1 MLIEKNL
8 CSSFTS
14 VKFIT
19 LQKKLQFRGIMI
31 TTLDTV
37 IFDMD
42 GLLIDSEPIW
52 EKAGGELLASYGCT
66 LSSSMY
72 ASSTG
77 LRTREWLQYW
87 FNHFGIPQDSIE
99 AAEKQIVDLV
109 IGGIQQQGQPLPG
122 VTYVFEYFQQKGFK
136 IGLATSSPIRLADLV
151 VQKLGI
157 GHYLQAITSAE
168 YLPFG
173 KPHPE
178 VFLQCAQQLQSNPL
192 QCVCFEDSFNGMIAA
207 KASKMKCVIVPA
219 PAQFSSPKWG
229 SADVKISSLTLFNDE
244 VLARL

>member
-1 MLIEKNL
+1 VKIL
-8 CSSFTS
+8 CSSLHS
-14 VKFIT
+14 CKFIT
-19 LQKKLQFRGIMI
+19 MHKMQPFCGIMI

-52 EKAGGELLASYGCT
+52 EKAGGELLESYGCT
-66 LSSSMY
+66 LTSSMY

-87 FNHFGIPQDSIE
+87 FNYFNLSHDSIDT
-99 AAEKQIVDLV
+99 AEKQIIDLV
-109 IGGIQQQGQPLPG
+109 IAGIRKHGKPLPG
-122 VTYVFEYFQQKGFK
+122 VAHIFEYFQQKGFK
-136 IGLATSSPIRLADLV
+136 IGLATSSPMRLADIV
-151 VQKLGI
+151 VDMLGI

-168 YLPFG
+168 FLPFG

-192 QCVCFEDSFNGMIAA
+192 QCVCFEDSYNGMIAA
-207 KASKMKCVIVPA
+207 KSAKMKCVIVPA
-219 PAQFSSPKWG
+219 DTQFNWAKWG
-229 SADVKISSLTLFNDE
+229 AADMKIASLAQFNDE
-244 VLARL
+244 VFMHL

>member
-1 MLIEKNL
+1 
-8 CSSFTS
+8 
-14 VKFIT
+14 
-19 LQKKLQFRGIMI
+19 MI

-52 EKAGGELLASYGCT
+52 EKAGGELLAGYGCT

-87 FNHFGIPQDSIE
+87 FNHFGISHDTID

-109 IGGIQQQGQPLPG
+109 ISGIQQHGEPLPG
-122 VTYVFEYFQQKGFK
+122 VVHVFEYFQQKGFK
-136 IGLATSSPIRLADLV
+136 IGLATSSPMRLADLV
-151 VQKLGI
+151 VHKLGI

-168 YLPFG
+168 FLPFG

-178 VFLQCAQQLQSNPL
+178 VFLQCAQQLQSSPL

-207 KASKMKCVIVPA
+207 KAAKMKCIIVPS
-219 PAQFSSPKWG
+219 PAQFTSEKWG
-229 SADVKISSLTLFNDE
+229 AADIKISSLAQLNDE

>member
-52 EKAGGELLASYGCT
+52 EKAGGQLLGSYGCT

-87 FNHFGIPQDSIE
+87 FNHFGIPHDSIE

-109 IGGIQQQGQPLPG
+109 IGGIQQQGEPLPG

-136 IGLATSSPIRLADLV
+136 IGLATSSPMRLADLV

-168 YLPFG
+168 FLPFG

-192 QCVCFEDSFNGMIAA
+192 QCVCFEDSYNGMIAA
-207 KASKMKCVIVPA
+207 KAAKMKCVIVPA
-219 PAQFSSPKWG
+219 PAQFTSLKWG
-229 SADVKISSLTLFNDE
+229 AADAKISSLLEVNDE
-244 VLARL
+244 VLNRL